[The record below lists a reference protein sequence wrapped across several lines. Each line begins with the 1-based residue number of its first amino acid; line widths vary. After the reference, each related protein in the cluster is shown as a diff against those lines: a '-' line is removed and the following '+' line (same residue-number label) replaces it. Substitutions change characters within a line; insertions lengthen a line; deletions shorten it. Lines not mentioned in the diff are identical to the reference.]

1 MKYYEYNMSDNNDY
15 NEEIKVLPVEL
26 LPNVVRSNG
35 GTPFS
40 LSDEEIKKLKQ
51 VRDFEAMFNNI
62 EVIPDDPQKGL

>member
-1 MKYYEYNMSDNNDY
+1 MKYYEYDMSDNNDY
-15 NEEIKVLPVEL
+15 SEEIKVLPVEL

-40 LSDEEIKKLKQ
+40 LSEEEIEKLKQ

-62 EVIPDDPQKGL
+62 VIIPDNPQKGL

>member
-1 MKYYEYNMSDNNDY
+1 MKYYEYNMSDMNDY
-15 NEEIKVLPVEL
+15 SEEIKVLPVEL

-40 LSDEEIKKLKQ
+40 LSEEEIEKLKQ

-62 EVIPDDPQKGL
+62 EIIPDDPQKGL